1 MLKNLIAGNDSEKK
15 LFDAMRE
22 MRIGG
27 ILIGGFKVS
36 NVRATGPRYKMIE
49 DQTIDSSFDRRL
61 QNDEKAFEKVN
72 KCKLT

>member
-1 MLKNLIAGNDSEKK
+1 
-15 LFDAMRE
+15 MRE

-36 NVRATGPRYKMIE
+36 NVRATRPQYKMIE
-49 DQTIDSSFDRRL
+49 DQTSDGSFDRRL
-61 QNDEKAFEKVN
+61 QNDEKAFEQVI

>member
-1 MLKNLIAGNDSEKK
+1 
-15 LFDAMRE
+15 MRE

-36 NVRATGPRYKMIE
+36 NVRATRPRYKMTE
-49 DQTIDSSFDRRL
+49 DQTSDVSFDRRL